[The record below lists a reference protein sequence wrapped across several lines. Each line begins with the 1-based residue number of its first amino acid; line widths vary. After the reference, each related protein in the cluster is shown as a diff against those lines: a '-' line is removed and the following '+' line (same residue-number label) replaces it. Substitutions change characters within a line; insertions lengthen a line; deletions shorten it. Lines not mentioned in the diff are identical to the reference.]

1 MKVKLNILKFQVA
14 IKFKG
19 KRNLK
24 GKIKA
29 KIDYHLTWDNKK
41 SMKNKILILLNLQLN
56 RNLKFKSKN
65 LLLKNLFN
73 WMKIKLNL
81 KKRKNSPRFQKVF
94 IKRKIFF
101 LITKSIRFE
110 LKAKISWNKTLKT
123 IK

>member
-1 MKVKLNILKFQVA
+1 MKVKLNILKFQAV

-41 SMKNKILILLNLQLN
+41 LIKNKILILLNLQLN

-65 LLLKNLFN
+65 LL
-73 WMKIKLNL
+73 
-81 KKRKNSPRFQKVF
+81 
-94 IKRKIFF
+94 
-101 LITKSIRFE
+101 
-110 LKAKISWNKTLKT
+110 
-123 IK
+123 